1 MKREY
6 KYLFGPVPSRRL
18 GWSLGVDLT
27 PFKTCTLDCVF
38 CQLGRTTARTAER
51 REYVPLQSVKSEI
64 EDWLKHGGKADFIT
78 LAGSGEPTLHRR
90 FGELIDFIHA
100 RSDIPVALLTNG
112 TTLFQPEVRAAAG
125 RADLVKVTLAVWN
138 QRLFER
144 VHRPCRGVTFRRLVE
159 GERRLR
165 EEFHGKLWVEV
176 FLLRGINSTA
186 DDMRRIA
193 AIART
198 IKPDRIQL
206 NTSVRPPAEPLV
218 RAVSGCRL
226 KELARRFGPTAE
238 VVADFRSSTGSPVVR
253 AHEQLILSL
262 LRRRPCTAVQISGAC
277 NLQGNEC
284 AKYLGHLLQQGAI
297 HADRTGGGAY
307 YTPTGRKQ
315 GART

>member
-1 MKREY
+1 
-6 KYLFGPVPSRRL
+6 L
-18 GWSLGVDLT
+18 
-27 PFKTCTLDCVF
+27 
-38 CQLGRTTARTAER
+38 
-51 REYVPLQSVKSEI
+51 VKSEI

-78 LAGSGEPTLHRR
+78 LAGSGEPTLHSR

-125 RADLVKVTLAVWN
+125 RADLVKVTLATWN

-144 VHRPCRGVTFRRLVE
+144 IHRPCRGVTFRRLVE

-176 FLLRGINSTA
+176 FVLRGINSTA

-193 AIART
+193 KIART
-198 IKPDRIQL
+198 IQPDRVQL

-226 KELARRFGPTAE
+226 KELARRFGSTAE
-238 VVADFRSSTGSPVVR
+238 VVADFRSSTDSPVVR
-253 AHEQLILSL
+253 AHKQLILSL

-284 AKYLGHLLQQGAI
+284 AKYLGRLLQQGAI